1 MSDSLEQTDSE
12 QDSLLFGGSRGSSS
26 WWWLAILQF
35 EFALTDLLMT
45 KVLILNRDEVE
56 DVEDA
61 TDGEGEGAL
70 DCLDRL
76 LAAEDLFLLEVLVL
90 P

>member
-1 MSDSLEQTDSE
+1 
-12 QDSLLFGGSRGSSS
+12 
-26 WWWLAILQF
+26 
-35 EFALTDLLMT
+35 MT
-45 KVLILNRDEVE
+45 KVLILNREEVE

-61 TDGEGEGAL
+61 ADGEGEGAL

>member
-1 MSDSLEQTDSE
+1 
-12 QDSLLFGGSRGSSS
+12 
-26 WWWLAILQF
+26 
-35 EFALTDLLMT
+35 MT
-45 KVLILNRDEVE
+45 KVLILNREEVE

-61 TDGEGEGAL
+61 TDGDGDGAL

-76 LAAEDLFLLEVLVL
+76 LEAEDLFLLEVLLVL